1 MECPACGRQLQQM
14 NVGDIVVDACKNGCG
29 GVWFD
34 NFELDKVDEQHEA
47 AGESLLELE
56 RDTNVKVDRSAT
68 RTCPKCGGQKMVKHF
83 ASSKMQVEVDECP
96 ACGGL
101 WLDPEEL
108 RHIRDQFADE
118 EERRKAALALFDE
131 EFGGDMAK
139 MRAESEE
146 KSERS
151 RRIARMFRFVCPSY
165 WIPGKQEWGA
175 F

>member
-14 NVGDIVVDACKNGCG
+14 NVGDIAVDVCKNGCG

-34 NFELDKVDEQHEA
+34 NFELEKVDEQHEGT
-47 AGESLLELE
+47 GEALLDIE
-56 RDTNVKVDRSAT
+56 RDKNVEVVRSKT
-68 RTCPKCGGQKMVKHF
+68 KTCPKCSGQKMVSHF
-83 ASSKMQVEVDECP
+83 ASAKMQVDVDECP
-96 ACGGL
+96 SCGGF
-101 WLDPEEL
+101 WLDPGEL
-108 RHIRDQFADE
+108 GQIRTQFAGE

-131 EFGGDMAK
+131 EFGGGMAK

-146 KSERS
+146 KRERS
-151 RRIARMFRFVCPSY
+151 KRIARMFRFVCPSY